1 MRTFRGEIYINSSNE
16 SVDYEFNVD
25 DNATNKDIEKAA
37 KDAAIEE
44 IGLEWSYE
52 EIE

>member
-1 MRTFRGEIYINSSNE
+1 MRAFRGEIYINSTNE
-16 SVDYEFNVD
+16 AIEYEFEMED
-25 DNATNKDIEKAA
+25 DATDEEIKAGA

-52 EIE
+52 EVE